1 MAAVALCLPYRPNPR
16 LLFLTS
22 QSQIS
27 LLSYHSQPRDFELL
41 SLYVQDFLMPK
52 IPMKS
57 MKLAPEIIR
66 KKLCSVFFKKILL
79 EILKINLE

>member
-1 MAAVALCLPYRPNPR
+1 
-16 LLFLTS
+16 
-22 QSQIS
+22 
-27 LLSYHSQPRDFELL
+27 
-41 SLYVQDFLMPK
+41 
-52 IPMKS
+52 